1 MVGQSSKSS
10 ESTQVRVWQ
19 IFYFAGLILLAEY
32 LTILY
37 FLALR

>member
-19 IFYFAGLILLAEY
+19 IIYVGVFILFAEY
-32 LTILY
+32 L
-37 FLALR
+37 ALRSILSLY